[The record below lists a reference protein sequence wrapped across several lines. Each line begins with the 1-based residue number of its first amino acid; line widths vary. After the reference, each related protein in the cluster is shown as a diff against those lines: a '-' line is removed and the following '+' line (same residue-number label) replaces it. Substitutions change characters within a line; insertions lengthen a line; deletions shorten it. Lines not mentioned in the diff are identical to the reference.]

1 MTQTRNTAIS
11 NPATLF
17 AMNRVQKP
25 QGTFAMYRG
34 NEVLF
39 NTVKVKGRNTSI
51 TETDAFV
58 KSYLPIIHDQDKG
71 KNMLYSISYR
81 LADGRWYN
89 SKWYNEEK
97 EFFSPDLTEYGLDND
112 DMTVSEILIRRV
124 ENVPNPEGG
133 TDEHNDCL
141 YYAIKFALGNDYLKF
156 LPQNPYV
163 MKKWLRGLKIE
174 GEGEEMK
181 VVERFENDENDEEWR
196 DRPIHYGFLEKILE
210 DKLKCCVNV
219 KGEYSYES
227 KKKHPRKIVVEL
239 NNGHYTYQNNQAVR
253 KQLVKWK
260 AHEKNYVLFVEREDC
275 YLTYN
280 GEYLLENWDLSHAD
294 LNTSKTC
301 IYKQFKVMERGNC
314 SVDNKRRMKELKKLG
329 NVAEYQELEGECM
342 REYYHNFM
350 SESEKLKD
358 ITGGQIDLKQHGYDI
373 NNCILTEFWNR
384 ARTYEFQ
391 PIQEEEAKWLEGTNR
406 YGLLYSQNGISGN
419 FNCYD
424 VNSYYPHLM
433 KNPKLLIPYGE
444 PSYQV
449 INEVP
454 KIVRLGIYRARIG
467 GVSPTTATPQTPTSS
482 GIDRRLFLPN
492 SRNYYTNE
500 DIKRAIQLNYK
511 VEMIMDGKPNFC
523 HYETH
528 IKANHLFAEYV
539 DYFYQFKS
547 QTPLAKVML
556 NKLWGL
562 LCEKVKVKETT
573 TTQTTQKIDVGDS
586 INDLENWNS
595 FPRNMEGMTHII
607 TKKFKRPHARIGSFL
622 TAYGRTELSKLIE
635 PYVDTVVQVKTDG
648 FYTTKTDIP
657 VSKEMGKLKL
667 EKSGYFKINSL
678 NNIEE
683 TEMELIVNEIEGTV
697 APSNSP
703 TPKKE
708 DEQLE
713 PESGKIDL
721 KGDAKPPSQPTKMT
735 TTMKP
740 RVQRPQAQLE
750 AELKAKMEAKLKAN
764 SKESLTRDDDEYKE
778 WKADFEKE
786 NFMLTSPY
794 AYHKQLTGANGTKQY
809 ESYTRKDFRELNS
822 HHGECLQL
830 WFDDEKRRSYNYK
843 LFVPF
848 TKKNVC
854 PPNIYNTFEG
864 FKYNTV
870 LYELKA
876 KNGSSTEWFHEYL
889 RSLTDN
895 DEKAYKFLLWYI
907 ADIVQNPNKSPHI
920 SIVLK
925 GLQGVGK
932 DTLTRIIE
940 ALIGLQYVFTTDKF
954 DDLFGSFNDSLKDK
968 IAVCLEE
975 AEWSS
980 AKAVENHLKSFI
992 TCEKI
997 GIREMYKPKYNVNN
1011 IIRLLLSSNAEKPV
1025 PIPPGNRRFWIV
1037 MCGTKYCLNEKYW
1050 KAIHA
1055 SINDEKT
1062 MNTLYHELKNIKIPD
1077 GWNLVSNIP
1086 ITKEQYNQEKSNIHP
1101 LWSFLKET
1109 FDEDSPRYCKK
1120 TLDDMF
1126 SQTKN
1131 GMFEITNTDFQRY
1144 FLDYCKD
1151 ENSFINEKNFKPA
1164 TDIAG
1169 KLRGAEGYSTTRKRI
1184 VINGNDKAERFT
1196 VMIFDR
1202 KVLLEHI
1209 RKCNYCADRL
1219 EERVLQQGVCYVPG
1233 VKSPT
1238 TSGDI
1243 APRPTPSGIGN

>member
-1 MTQTRNTAIS
+1 
-11 NPATLF
+11 
-17 AMNRVQKP
+17 
-25 QGTFAMYRG
+25 MYKG
-34 NEVLF
+34 NEVLY
-39 NTVKVKGRNTSI
+39 NTVKVKGKNTSI

-71 KNMLYSISYR
+71 NSMLYSISYK

-97 EFFSPDLTEYGLDND
+97 EFFSPDLTQYGLDND

-141 YYAIKFALGNDYLKF
+141 YYAIKFALGDDYLKF

-174 GEGEEMK
+174 GEGEKMK
-181 VVERFENDENDEEWR
+181 VAKRLENDESDEEWR
-196 DRPIHYGFLEKILE
+196 DRPIHYGFLKEILE

-219 KGEYSYES
+219 KGDYLYES
-227 KKKHPRKIVVEL
+227 KKKYPRKIVVEL
-239 NNGHYTYQNNQAVR
+239 NNGHYKYQNNQAVR
-253 KQLVKWK
+253 KELVKWK

-301 IYKQFKVMERGNC
+301 IYKQFKAMERGNC
-314 SVDNKRRMKELKKLG
+314 SVENKKRMKELKRLG
-329 NVAEYQELEGECM
+329 NMAEYQELEGECM

-373 NNCILTEFWNR
+373 NNCILTEFWKR
-384 ARTYEFQ
+384 AKTYEFQ
-391 PIQEEEAKWLEGTNR
+391 PIDEEETKWLEGTNR
-406 YGLLYSQNGISGN
+406 YGLLYSQNGISGK

-454 KIVRLGIYRARIG
+454 DIVRLGIYRARIG
-467 GVSPTTATPQTPTSS
+467 GVSPTTTTSQTPTSS

-528 IKANHLFAEYV
+528 IKAHYLFAEYV

-573 TTQTTQKIDVGDS
+573 TSQTAQKIDIGNS
-586 INDLENWNS
+586 INDLENWNA
-595 FPRNMEGMTHII
+595 FPRNMEGMKHIM

-657 VSKEMGKLKL
+657 VSKELGKLKL

-683 TEMELIVNEIEGTV
+683 TEMELIVDEIEGTV

-703 TPKKE
+703 TTKIE

-713 PESGKIDL
+713 PKLGKIDL
-721 KGDAKPPSQPTKMT
+721 KKDSKAPSQTPKMT
-735 TTMKP
+735 KP
-740 RVQRPQAQLE
+740 AQQQPPAKMNRPQA
-750 AELKAKMEAKLKAN
+750 ELKTEAKTN

-778 WKADFEKE
+778 WKADFEKG
-786 NFMLTSPY
+786 NFMVRAPY
-794 AYHKQLTGANGTKQY
+794 AYHQQLTDATGTIRY
-809 ESYTRKDFRELNS
+809 ESYSRKDFRELNS

-876 KNGSSTEWFHEYL
+876 GVSPPDRLQAELVSTEWFHEYL
-889 RSLTDN
+889 RTLAND
-895 DEKAYKFLLWYI
+895 DEKVYKFLLWYI

-925 GLQGVGK
+925 GLMGVGK

-940 ALIGLQYVFTTDKF
+940 ALIGVQYVLATDTF
-954 DDLFGSFNDSLKDK
+954 DDLFGKFNSSLKDK
-968 IAVCLEE
+968 IVVSMEE
-975 AEWSS
+975 AKWTS
-980 AKAVENHLKSFI
+980 ANAVQNQLKSFI

-997 GIREMYKPKYNVNN
+997 GIEVKYLSKFEVDN
-1011 IIRLLLSSNAEKPV
+1011 IIRLIISSNDDSPV
-1025 PIPPGNRRFWIV
+1025 PIPVGNRRFVVIL
-1037 MCGTKYCLNEKYW
+1037 CGTKYKGNDNYW
-1050 KAIHA
+1050 KAKYA
-1055 SINDEKT
+1055 SISDEKT
-1062 MNTLYHELKNIKIPD
+1062 MNALYHELKNIKIPD

-1101 LWSFLKET
+1101 IWSFLKET
-1109 FDEDSPRYCKK
+1109 FDENSPGYCKK

-1126 SQTKN
+1126 SQTKD

-1184 VINGNDKAERFT
+1184 LINGNDKAERFT

-1209 RKCNYCADRL
+1209 HKCNYCADLL
-1219 EERVLQQGVCYVPG
+1219 EERVLQQGVCYAG
-1233 VKSPT
+1233 VSPPDRLQAEL
-1238 TSGDI
+1238 GI
-1243 APRPTPSGIGN
+1243 EPT